1 MVGGSSPS
9 TRAVNA
15 EPEINFKMKEKVI
28 NYFKDIAKEM
38 KKVSWPTKDQLR
50 DYTKIVILTMIIMS
64 IFVYIVDKGVS
75 EILKV
80 IF

>member
-1 MVGGSSPS
+1 
-9 TRAVNA
+9 
-15 EPEINFKMKEKVI
+15 MKEKVI

>member
-1 MVGGSSPS
+1 
-9 TRAVNA
+9 
-15 EPEINFKMKEKVI
+15 MKDKVI

-64 IFVYIVDKGVS
+64 IFVFIVDKGVS